1 MRSREAKRIHHLDSN
16 QSSKIIARAAD
27 VFERQSSFV
36 AKKWLSNAIAPSSRD
51 QGAALG

>member
-1 MRSREAKRIHHLDSN
+1 MGSREAKRIHHLDSN

-36 AKKWLSNAIAPSSRD
+36 AKKMAFECYCPEFA
-51 QGAALG
+51 